1 MSRSQIG
8 NVIKRPVPA
17 LRSLLHR
24 TRGLVQLF
32 RGKVVFLFPLT
43 SSSEASFFLE
53 TENLPLFKPE
63 NLQGRLA
70 AS

>member
-1 MSRSQIG
+1 M
-8 NVIKRPVPA
+8 
-17 LRSLLHR
+17 HR